1 MNGITKLNRR
11 DFLKAGV
18 TLGGGLILAC
28 HFNVPGPAAP
38 TAGSGRQAPFAP
50 NAFLRVGDDGSVTVI
65 VNKSEMG
72 QGVYTALPM
81 IVAEELACDWSL
93 VRVEA
98 SPVADVYNNTKF
110 GVMGTGGSTS
120 VWTEWDRLAQ
130 AGAAAR
136 EMLRQAAADIWKA
149 ELSACRAENGRVM
162 HTDGRR
168 LSYGELA
175 GPAARLPV
183 PDKVRLKDPADYTLI
198 GRPVHRLDS
207 PAKVNG
213 TAVFGID
220 VRLDGM
226 LVALIARPPVFGA
239 TLKAVDDGKARAM
252 DGVRAVVTV
261 PAGVAVVADGFWPA
275 LQGRRALKLDW
286 DEGPGAMISSGD
298 LRRRYAA
305 LARTPGAPARREG
318 DAQAALAEAARTL
331 EAEYELPFLAHA
343 PMEPLNCC
351 VDLRADSCEIWTG
364 TQMQT
369 WDRDAAARVVGLPPE
384 KVRLHTTL
392 LGCGFGRRA
401 NPASD
406 FVVEAVQVAK
416 AVGRPVKVIR
426 TREDDMRAGFYRPM
440 NHHRMAAGLDADGRI
455 SAWRHTIVCQSIM
468 AGTPMAGLV
477 KNGIDS
483 SSVQGAADTPYAFPN
498 LLVDLHSPKLPIP
511 VQWWRS
517 VGHSFTAF
525 VMESFLD
532 EAAHAGGQDPVAL
545 RRMLLSSHPR
555 HRGVLELAAQK
566 AGWGTQLPPGRGR
579 GVAVHESFGS
589 FVAQVAEVSVNPAGD
604 VRVRRVVCAVDCG
617 RFVNPDTIAAQMES
631 AIVFGLSATL
641 YDAIT
646 LKDGRVEQGNFD
658 DYPMLAIDEAPQVEV
673 HIVRSSEAP
682 GGIGEPGVPPVAPAV
697 ANAVFAATGARVRTL
712 PMTRANVMAAM
723 GKS

>member
-1 MNGITKLNRR
+1 MNGIVKLNRR
-11 DFLKAGV
+11 DFLRAGV
-18 TLGGGLILAC
+18 MMGGGLVLAC
-28 HFNVPGPAAP
+28 HFNVPGP
-38 TAGSGRQAPFAP
+38 TAGPGRPAPFAP

-81 IVAEELACDWSL
+81 IVAEELACDWKL

-98 SPVADVYNNTKF
+98 APVAPVYNHTEF
-110 GVMGTGGSTS
+110 GSMVTGGSTS
-120 VWTEWDRLAQ
+120 VRTEWDRLAQ

-136 EMLRQAAADIWKA
+136 EMLCQAASKAWKA
-149 ELSACRAENGRVM
+149 DPAACRAENGRVI
-162 HTDGRR
+162 HADGRT
-168 LSYGELA
+168 LAYGELA
-175 GPAARLPV
+175 AMAAKLQV
-183 PDKVRLKDPADYTLI
+183 PTKVRLKDPARYTLI
-198 GRPVHRLDS
+198 GRPIHRLDS

-220 VRLDGM
+220 MQLDGM

-239 TLKAVDDGKARAM
+239 TLKAAGAKKAKAVN
-252 DGVRAVVTV
+252 GVRAVVTV

-275 LQGRRALKLDW
+275 LQGRGALQLDW
-286 DEGPGAMISSGD
+286 DTVSGAALSTGE
-298 LRRRYAA
+298 LRRRYAG
-305 LARTPGAPARREG
+305 LARTPGLPARREG
-318 DAQAALAEAARTL
+318 DAGAALARAAQTL

-351 VDLRADSCEIWTG
+351 VDLRADGCDIWTG

-369 WDRDAAARVVGLPPE
+369 GDRDAAARVAGLPPE
-384 KVRLHTTL
+384 KVRIHTTL
-392 LGCGFGRRA
+392 LGGGFGRRA

-440 NHHRMAAGLDADGRI
+440 SYHRIAAGLDAGRRI

-468 AGTPMAGLV
+468 TGTPFAGMIQ
-477 KNGIDS
+477 NGIDPT
-483 SSVQGAADTPYAFPN
+483 SVEGAADMPYAFPN
-498 LLVDLHSPKLPIP
+498 LLVDLHSPELPLP

-517 VGHSFTAF
+517 VGHSYTAF
-525 VMESFLD
+525 VVESFLD
-532 EAAHAGGQDPVAL
+532 EAAYAAGQDPVAL
-545 RRMLLSSHPR
+545 RRTLLARHPR
-555 HRGVLELAAQK
+555 HRGVLELAARK
-566 AGWGTQLPPGRGR
+566 AGWGTPLPEGRSR
-579 GVAVHESFGS
+579 GVAVHASFGS
-589 FVAQVAEVSVNPAGD
+589 FVAQVAEVTVNPAGD
-604 VRVRRVVCAVDCG
+604 LRVHRVVCAVDCG
-617 RFVNPDTIAAQMES
+617 RIVNPDIIAAQMES
-631 AIVFGLSATL
+631 AVVFGLSAAL
-641 YDAIT
+641 HDAIT

-658 DYPMLAIDEAPQVEV
+658 DYPLLAMDETPRVEV
-673 HIVRSSEAP
+673 HIVRSTEAP

-697 ANAVFAATGARVRTL
+697 ANALFAATGARVRSL
-712 PMTRANVMAAM
+712 PMTRANVVAAM

>member
-1 MNGITKLNRR
+1 MNGIVKLNRR
-11 DFLKAGV
+11 DFLKTGAA
-18 TLGGGLILAC
+18 LGGGLILAC
-28 HFNVPGPAAP
+28 HFNVPGP
-38 TAGSGRQAPFAP
+38 TAGPGRPAPFAP
-50 NAFLRVGDDGSVTVI
+50 NAFLRVGHDGSVTVI

-81 IVAEELACDWSL
+81 IVAEELACDWKQ

-98 SPVADVYNNTKF
+98 SPVAAVYNHTVF
-110 GVMGTGGSTS
+110 GSMVTGGSTS
-120 VWTEWDRLAQ
+120 VRTEWERLAQ

-136 EMLRQAAADIWKA
+136 EMLCRAAAEIWKA
-149 ELSACRAENGRVM
+149 EPSACRAENGRVL
-162 HTDGRR
+162 HADGRT

-198 GRPVHRLDS
+198 GRPIHRLDS

-220 VRLDGM
+220 KRLDGM

-239 TLKAVDDGKARAM
+239 VLKTVDDAEARAV
-252 DGVRAVVTV
+252 DGVREVVTV

-286 DEGPGAMISSGD
+286 DEGPGAAISSMD
-298 LRRRYAA
+298 LRRQYAA
-305 LARTPGAPARREG
+305 LAASPGAPARKEG
-318 DAQAALAEAARTL
+318 DAMAALAKAARTL

-351 VDLRADSCEIWTG
+351 VDLRADGCDIWTG
-364 TQMQT
+364 SQMQT
-369 WDRDAAARVVGLPPE
+369 GDRDAAARVAGLPPE
-384 KVRLHTTL
+384 KVRLHTTF
-392 LGCGFGRRA
+392 LGGGFGRRA
-401 NPASD
+401 NPAAD
-406 FVVEAVQVAK
+406 FVTEAVQVAK

-440 NHHRMAAGLDADGRI
+440 SYHRIAAGLDAGRRI

-468 AGTPMAGLV
+468 AGTAFAGMIE
-477 KNGIDS
+477 NGIDPT
-483 SSVQGAADTPYAFPN
+483 SVEGAADTPYAFPN
-498 LLVDLHSPKLPIP
+498 LLVDLHTPKLPVP

-517 VGHSFTAF
+517 VGHSYTAF
-525 VMESFLD
+525 VVESFLD
-532 EAAHAGGQDPVAL
+532 EAAEAAGQDPVAL
-545 RRMLLSSHPR
+545 RRMLLSGHSR
-555 HRGVLELAAQK
+555 HRGVLELAVEK
-566 AGWGTQLPPGRGR
+566 AGWGTPMPPGHGR

-617 RFVNPDTIAAQMES
+617 RLVNPDIIAAQMES
-631 AIVFGLSATL
+631 AVVFGLSAAL

-646 LKDGRVEQGNFD
+646 LKNGRVEQGNFD
-658 DYPMLAIDEAPQVEV
+658 DYPLLAIDEAPQVEV
-673 HIVRSSEAP
+673 HIVRSTEAP

-697 ANAVFAATGARVRTL
+697 ANAVFAATGARVRRL